1 MAPRLSA
8 HDVRKAY
15 KTKMKQHY
23 LAPLLDPA
31 SIAVIGASAT
41 EGSVGKTVFGNLL
54 ESGYAG
60 GLYPVNLKHAS
71 VMGKP
76 ACKHIKQTG
85 HPVDLAIITTPAR
98 TLVELVTECGKHGV
112 KAIAVMSCDFVGT
125 DQRSSQML
133 DELLKLTRK
142 FGMRLL
148 GPTVFGFQR
157 PVSRLNGG
165 NYVGAVKPG
174 SMALISQSSSVT
186 SAILDWAETQD
197 IGFSSVISL
206 GSAVDVDVGESL
218 DYLVTDPKT
227 RSILLYVEDI
237 QEARTFMSALRAAAR
252 SKPVMVLK
260 VGRYDSPVALARTHS
275 ERLIGRDDVFE
286 MALRRAGVLRLRS
299 INQLFIAARVLTG
312 DYRVKGR
319 RLAVITNGIGAGMM
333 AVDRAHDLHIQLPR
347 LTDATIARLDHLLPP
362 QSSHDNPIDI
372 LGNANAGRFADTT
385 AAVLADENVDGVLV
399 VFTPQVGTDHMATAE
414 AMIAL
419 RKTSDKPILLAW
431 IGGKKVESSR
441 KLLARHKMAHFTVP
455 EHAVEVF
462 YSLASWQYAQQL
474 LLQTPGPLGE
484 WDAPDLESAR
494 MIIDNALAQGR
505 NALDELE
512 SKAILRAFHIPV
524 TTTVRATTP
533 DEAVNAAMGMGLPVV
548 LKIDVDG
555 ISHKTDVDGVV
566 LGLGTLMAVAT
577 EAHRM
582 LARARERFGGQ
593 LRGLTVQNMVTRK
606 SGRELMVGVASDS
619 AFGPVIS
626 FGAGGIAVEVF
637 NDLAVA
643 LPPLNEYL
651 AENLIRRTRVKA
663 MLGPFRNQPAV
674 NLDAVKSVLMR
685 VSEMVCELPQIQQ
698 LDINPLIA
706 DESGVMA
713 LDARIIVAPLPDKLR
728 RYGHMA
734 IHPYPAHLVQETSLK
749 NGMPMTVRPI
759 RPEDAEMV
767 THFVSHLSD
776 ETRYN
781 RYMSTLKALSQA
793 QLVRFTQIDY
803 AREMAL
809 VSTVIGAEGEMIVA
823 VARFVVNIDSDSCEF
838 AIVIDDQWQ
847 GKGLGVR
854 LMERL
859 FAAARDMGL
868 KLVEGEVL
876 NSNSTMLGFMRRLG
890 FEIKT
895 HPEDEGLKWVIKTL

>member
-1 MAPRLSA
+1 
-8 HDVRKAY
+8 
-15 KTKMKQHY
+15 MKQHY
-23 LAPLLDPA
+23 LATLFDPA
-31 SIAVIGASAT
+31 SIAVIGASDT
-41 EGSVGKTVFGNLL
+41 EGAVGKTVFGNLL
-54 ESGYAG
+54 EGGYTGQLFAI
-60 GLYPVNLKHAS
+60 NLRHAS
-71 VMGKP
+71 VMGRS
-76 ACKHIKQTG
+76 AVRHISQIDT
-85 HPVDLAIITTPAR
+85 PIDLAVITTPSR
-98 TLVELVTECGKHGV
+98 TLIEVVTECGKHGV
-112 KAIAVMSCDFVGT
+112 KAVAVMSCDFVGT
-125 DQRSSQML
+125 EQRAGQ
-133 DELLKLTRK
+133 LLERLHALCKQYH
-142 FGMRLL
+142 MRLL

-157 PVSRLNGG
+157 PVSKLNSG
-165 NYVGAVKPG
+165 NYVGQVKPG
-174 SMALISQSSSVT
+174 NMALISQSSSVT

-218 DYLVTDPKT
+218 DYLVSDPKT
-227 RSILLYVEDI
+227 HSILLYIEDI
-237 QEARTFMSALRAAAR
+237 QDARIFMSALRAAAR

-260 VGRYDSPVALARTHS
+260 VGRYDDPVALARTHS
-275 ERLIGRDDVFE
+275 ERLIGRDNVFDV
-286 MALRRAGVLRLRS
+286 ALRRAGVLRLRS

-312 DYRVKGR
+312 NVRTRGR

-333 AVDRAHDLHIQLPR
+333 AVDRARDLHIQLPR
-347 LTDATIARLDHLLPP
+347 LTDSTIARLDSLLPP

-372 LGNANAGRFADTT
+372 LGNADAARFADTT
-385 AAVLADENVDGVLV
+385 AAVLADANIDGVLV
-399 VFTPQVGTDHMATAE
+399 VFTPQVGTDHLATAE

-419 RKTSDKPILLAW
+419 RKSTDKPLLLAW

-441 KLLARHKMAHFTVP
+441 KLLARHKMAHFTTS

-484 WDAPDLESAR
+484 WEAPDLESAR
-494 MIIDNALAQGR
+494 MIIDNALSHGR
-505 NALDELE
+505 KALDELE
-512 SKAILRAFHIPV
+512 SKAILRAFRIPV

-548 LKIDVDG
+548 LKIDAEGVT
-555 ISHKTDVDGVV
+555 HKTDIDGVV
-566 LGLGTLMAVAT
+566 LGLNTLMAVAT
-577 EAHRM
+577 EANRM
-582 LARARERFGGQ
+582 LSRARERLGDK
-593 LRGLTVQNMVTRK
+593 LRGLTVQPMVTRK
-606 SGRELMVGVASDS
+606 YGRELMVGVAHDS

-637 NDLAVA
+637 NDLAVG

-651 AENLIRRTRVKA
+651 AENLIRRTRVKN
-663 MLGPFRNQPAV
+663 MLGEFRNQPAV
-674 NLDAVKSVLMR
+674 DIEAVKSVLLR
-685 VSEMVCELPQIQQ
+685 VSEMVCELPQIEQ

-706 DESGVMA
+706 DENGVIA
-713 LDARIIVAPLPDKLR
+713 LDARIILAPQPEKAG
-728 RYGHMA
+728 RYSHMA
-734 IHPYPAHLVQETSLK
+734 IHPYPAHLVQETRLK
-749 NGMPMTVRPI
+749 NGMPMTIRPI
-759 RPEDAEMV
+759 RPEDAEMI
-767 THFVSHLSD
+767 TQFVERLSE

-781 RYMSTLKALSQA
+781 RYMSTLKSLSQV

-809 VSTVIGAEGEMIVA
+809 VSTVISGAGEIIVA

-868 KLVEGEVL
+868 SAVEGEVL
-876 NSNSTMLGFMRRLG
+876 ASNSNMLGFMRRLG

-895 HPEDEGLKWVIKTL
+895 HPEDEGLKWGVKKL